1 MLSLCKRWQLS
12 KQINKASTHFYMR
25 RNTHSGALTKTQH
38 QTPVKHTST
47 EANRFQILFQSFPQ
61 LWTLVFCFPLF
72 LIPPFP
78 LLSVLFLCCFC
89 VYLFIYFCS
98 FFFPFFFF
106 LNWPI
111 VMPLMPPVWC
121 RFGSMCLW
129 TDSLLWKWCICPAL
143 WSEHGK
149 MEMSL

>member
-72 LIPPFP
+72 LIPLFP

-89 VYLFIYFCS
+89 VYLFIFVV
-98 FFFPFFFF
+98 FFF
-106 LNWPI
+106 LFFFALAHSDASNASRVMQVWLI
-111 VMPLMPPVWC
+111 VSVDWQPTL
-121 RFGSMCLW
+121 
-129 TDSLLWKWCICPAL
+129 
-143 WSEHGK
+143 K
-149 MEMSL
+149 MVHLPCFVIRAR